1 MGLEAIHAFGTP
13 TMLKTLVKF
22 FPERLQCHPCFQGI
36 RPLRPVADLAV
47 DLFFYID
54 CHLMHCCILG

>member
-1 MGLEAIHAFGTP
+1 
-13 TMLKTLVKF
+13 MLKTLVKF

-36 RPLRPVADLAV
+36 RPSRPVADLAV